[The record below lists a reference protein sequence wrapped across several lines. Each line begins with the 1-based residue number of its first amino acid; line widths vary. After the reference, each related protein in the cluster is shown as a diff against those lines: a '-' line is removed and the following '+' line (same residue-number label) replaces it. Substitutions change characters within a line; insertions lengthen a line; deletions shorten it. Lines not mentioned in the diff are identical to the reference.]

1 MFYSFGWNTTDV
13 VLPAKYPA
21 NTEDRYPQYC
31 MFSGINAE
39 LTPTIPRENKNP
51 YDKTLVVVKFP
62 LSSFGGFELE
72 GVPIYADPQSSF
84 APQ

>member
-1 MFYSFGWNTTDV
+1 
-13 VLPAKYPA
+13 
-21 NTEDRYPQYC
+21 

-51 YDKTLVVVKFP
+51 YDKTLVEVKFP

-72 GVPIYADPQSSF
+72 GFPIYADPQSTF